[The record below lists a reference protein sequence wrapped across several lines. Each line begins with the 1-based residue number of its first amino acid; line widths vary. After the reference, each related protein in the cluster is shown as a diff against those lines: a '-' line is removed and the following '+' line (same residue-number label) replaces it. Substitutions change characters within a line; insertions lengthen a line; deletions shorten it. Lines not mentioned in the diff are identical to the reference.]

1 MARKVIYPQGLPKTM
16 GPYSHCVVSEGSKL
30 VFIAGQVPQ
39 DEKGNL
45 VGQGNTALQTR
56 QVLANIK
63 KAVEAAGGS
72 IADICKITIF
82 VVGLDEPSYGV
93 IAQVRRD
100 FFGGEFPASTMVEV
114 KRLASPDWLIEIEAY
129 AVL

>member
-1 MARKVIYPQGLPKTM
+1 VAKKAIHPKGLPRTM
-16 GPYSHCVVSEGSKL
+16 GPYSQCVVSEGSKL

-45 VGQGNTALQTR
+45 VGHRNIELQTR

-63 KAVEAAGGS
+63 KAAEAAGATV
-72 IADICKITIF
+72 ADICKITIF
-82 VVGLDEPSYGV
+82 VIGLDEASYGV
-93 IAQVRRD
+93 IAKVRRE